1 MASEKRNAQFKKNIL
16 AIVLLTLL
24 LSVLL
29 PKPVFALEDPNS
41 STNLPTF
48 IQSIRNGNAAILSG
62 IYVSNVMAFPIIQQ
76 PMGYPGFVS
85 NEANT
90 LTQFS
95 MANEVGNLG
104 LLAHNH
110 LAGTNFAQLIKGDV
124 IVLVYGDGHTQSFR
138 ITEILQYQALSP
150 NSPYS
155 DFKDLATEKTL
166 SVEQLFNKVYRGDFH
181 VTLQTCIEQGGNP
194 SWGRLFVIAQPILN
208 TRVNNYGSTRIF
220 MY

>member
-1 MASEKRNAQFKKNIL
+1 MASDKRNAQFKKNIL
-16 AIVLLTLL
+16 AIALLTLL

-29 PKPVFALEDPNS
+29 PKPAFALEDSNAP
-41 STNLPTF
+41 TNLPTF
-48 IQSIRNGNAAILSG
+48 IQSIRNGNAANLSG

-76 PMGYPGFVS
+76 PMGNPGFVS
-85 NEANT
+85 SEANT

-95 MANEVGNLG
+95 MATEVGNLG

-110 LAGTNFAQLIKGDV
+110 LAGANFSQMIKGDI
-124 IVLVYGDGHTQSFR
+124 IVLVYGDGHTQSFQ

-155 DFKDLATEKTL
+155 DFKDLATGKIL
-166 SVEQLFNKVYRGDFH
+166 NVEQLFNKVYRGDFH

-194 SWGRLFVIAQPILN
+194 SWGRLFIVAQPVVN
-208 TRVNNYGSTRIF
+208 TRVNNYRSTSIF
-220 MY
+220 MN